1 MNQRQRAGLALPA
14 AVFTLAV
21 IMLFIA
27 GSAFVTTQES
37 RASLGAV
44 TERLAL
50 EAAEYGAV
58 AVLRD
63 WNRAWN
69 VTSPVGQT
77 IGPITH
83 TLAGG
88 ASSTVHLTRTTP
100 TTWWVV
106 SVGSAGGSS
115 RRRVAV
121 RTVNATFRLDLP
133 PDAVDAALGAADSAR
148 VLGGGVVIGTD
159 SVEALAG
166 CGLAT
171 ANAGVAAPDT
181 MRVCDGAC
189 GIAGSGIIGTPA
201 LLADSTVTL
210 RATSI
215 TSAVTPDIV
224 LPAGAI
230 VTPSPVA
237 IGSLC
242 DTLAAANWGDPGGAG
257 ACRAY
262 LPVISALGDL
272 TVRGGTGQ
280 GIIVAS
286 GDVRFENGAMFA
298 GLVVAADDFLTGA
311 GGGTVL
317 GAVLAGD
324 ARRGTGDHTRI
335 ASGGIV
341 RRASCRIRQARLAAA
356 SPVRVRDRWWAE
368 FD

>member
-1 MNQRQRAGLALPA
+1 
-14 AVFTLAV
+14 VLAV

-27 GSAFVTTQES
+27 GSAFATTQEA
-37 RASLGAV
+37 RASLGSLV
-44 TERLAL
+44 ERLAL

-69 VTSPVGQT
+69 VSTPVGQT
-77 IGPITH
+77 IGPIAH

-88 ASSTVHLTRTTP
+88 ATGIVHLTRTTE

-106 SVGSAGGSS
+106 SAGSAGGSS
-115 RRRVAV
+115 RRRTAL

-133 PDAVDAALGAADSAR
+133 PDAVDAALGAADSVR
-148 VLGGGVVIGTD
+148 VVGTGMVIGTD
-159 SVEALAG
+159 SVETLPG
-166 CGLAT
+166 CGVAT

-181 MRVCDGAC
+181 TRVCDGAC
-189 GIAGSGIIGTPA
+189 GAAGTGIVGAPP
-201 LLADSTVTL
+201 LLADSTVTQ
-210 RATSI
+210 RVASV

-242 DTLAAANWGDPGGAG
+242 DTLVLTNWGDPVGAG
-257 ACRAY
+257 PCRTHM
-262 LPVISALGDL
+262 PVINALGDL
-272 TVRGGTGQ
+272 TIRGGVGQ
-280 GIIVAS
+280 GIIVAN

-298 GLVVAADDFLTGA
+298 GLVVAADDFLTGT

-335 ASGGIV
+335 AGAGTV
-341 RRASCRIRQARLAAA
+341 RRASCRVRQARLAAA
-356 SPVRVRDRWWAE
+356 TPVRVRDRWWTE